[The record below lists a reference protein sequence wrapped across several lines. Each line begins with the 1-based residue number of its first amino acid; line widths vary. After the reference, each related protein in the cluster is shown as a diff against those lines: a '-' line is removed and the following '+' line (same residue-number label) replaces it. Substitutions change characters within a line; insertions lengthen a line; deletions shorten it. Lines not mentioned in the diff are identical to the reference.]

1 MISLTSSG
9 VTWQDKIETL
19 RAELI
24 KLEMDAL
31 VLTALDEV
39 AWLLNIR
46 GSDIPNEPVLLS
58 YMYISAN
65 QTILFAESSKINT
78 SNLIN
83 HLNGVE

>member
-1 MISLTSSG
+1 MISLTSPG

-19 RAELI
+19 RTELI

-58 YMYISAN
+58 YMYISSN
-65 QTILFAESSKINT
+65 QSILFAESSKINT
-78 SNLIN
+78 PSLTD
-83 HLNGVE
+83 HLSGVE